1 MDIEIIQTVE
11 RVRRMMPRNGDVMRL
26 CAWIEQTLAKPT
38 TRVQVADVSK
48 PSLTRAQI
56 QKNYRERK
64 KARKAEQQ

>member
-26 CAWIEQTLAKPT
+26 CEWIEMTLAKPAAQ
-38 TRVQVADVSK
+38 VQGSDVSK
-48 PSLTRAQI
+48 PPLTRAQI

-64 KARKAEQQ
+64 KAKAV